1 MIDAEDL
8 TFRTATVA
16 DVAAVV
22 PLVGSAYRG
31 DASRAGWTT
40 EADLLDGQRVDAAM
54 VSDVVGSADA
64 EIVLAEAGGRLLA
77 CCELRHRAD
86 GLHHLARMAQASR
99 AVPGDLEHRVRE
111 LVGGVGRQVLAE
123 GERRAAARGS
133 ARVVLSVLDA
143 RAELIAWYERRGY
156 VRTGDTAAFPYGDDR
171 FGLPTRDDLSFVL
184 LVKPVGG

>member
-22 PLVGSAYRG
+22 PLVESAYRG

-77 CCELRHRAD
+77 CCELRHRAE
-86 GLHHLARMAQASR
+86 GGETHLGMFAVRPDLQA
-99 AVPGDLEHRVRE
+99 
-111 LVGGVGRQVLAE
+111 GGVGRQVLAE